1 MLGPG
6 GPRAFSARAGGAGVY
21 RRNYRAAAGMRVHDP
36 ASKTRFIHHIVPGPM
51 PPVAGVNMQASIES
65 TGNLERRL
73 TFSLPEDRLQTHI
86 SGRLGE
92 IARTTRIKGFRPG
105 KVPAKVIEQ
114 RFGQQVRS
122 EAVDGLLRETF
133 DAALRE
139 HELRIAGTPRID
151 KGEGELSFVA
161 TVELVPDFGDVDV
174 SKLTVV
180 RHSAEINDADIDQMI
195 TNLRE
200 QRRSWSPVTRGAQ
213 DGDLV
218 ALETWS
224 QAGEER
230 LPAEGTEKGSV
241 IVGQGMMFEQIEQ
254 GLVGLTAGEE
264 KTLDVEFPA
273 DWRVPALAGKQV
285 KVTVKAVDVSA
296 PVLPEVDAEFI
307 KSFGVKGGDVEQF
320 RKDIRANL
328 ERELKGALM
337 NRLRREVGEQLIA
350 AYASVE
356 MPPRLVENE
365 ARAMLD
371 QQLEQIRRSGRNP
384 GDVPADAHEGFKD
397 AAAKRVLVGLLVGEV
412 ARRNDLRLD
421 PKRLNETM
429 RLIASTYEEPEQVI
443 EMYRNDP
450 QLMSGLQN
458 RVMEEQV
465 IDWIAERAQHTEE
478 KLSFQD
484 AIRQ

>member
-1 MLGPG
+1 
-6 GPRAFSARAGGAGVY
+6 
-21 RRNYRAAAGMRVHDP
+21 
-36 ASKTRFIHHIVPGPM
+36 
-51 PPVAGVNMQASIES
+51 MQASIES

-73 TFSLPEDRLQTHI
+73 SFSLPEDRLNTHI

-114 RFGQQVRS
+114 RFGAQVRG

-133 DAALRE
+133 DAAIRE
-139 HELRIAGTPRID
+139 HALRVVGSPRID
-151 KGEGELSFVA
+151 KGEQGELSFVA
-161 TVELVPDFGDVDV
+161 TVELVPEFGEIDV
-174 SKLTVV
+174 SKLSVV
-180 RHSAEINDADIDQMI
+180 RHVAEIGDADIDQMI
-195 TNLRE
+195 ENLRQ
-200 QRRSWSPVTRGAQ
+200 QRRTWAPVSRGAQ
-213 DGDLV
+213 EGDLV
-218 ALETWS
+218 ALETFS
-224 QAGEER
+224 QAGDER
-230 LPAEGTEKGSV
+230 LPAEGTEKGTIV
-241 IVGQGMMFEQIEQ
+241 IGQNMMFETIEK
-254 GLVGLTAGEE
+254 GLVGLAKGEE

-273 DWRVPALAGKQV
+273 DWRVEALAGKTVQVTV
-285 KVTVKAVDVSA
+285 KVTEVSEESLPDVD
-296 PVLPEVDAEFI
+296 DAFI
-307 KSFGVKGGDVEQF
+307 KSFGVKAGDVEQF

-350 AYASVE
+350 AYSAVE
-356 MPPRLVENE
+356 LPPRLVENE
-365 ARAMLD
+365 ARAMLA
-371 QQLEQIRRSGRNP
+371 QQIEQLRRNGRDP
-384 GDVPADAHEGFKD
+384 GQVPADAHEGFKD

-412 ARRNDLRLD
+412 ARINDLKLE

-478 KLSFQD
+478 TLSFQD
-484 AIRQ
+484 AIRG